1 MISTLLK
8 KVMAECKLKQADLAE
23 VLGVPLD
30 RVKALTS
37 GRVKNLTREES
48 EVLIDVLKIRASWLI
63 SGEGPMFQSDHETE
77 DEFMAR
83 RQRISRMVELVNAM
97 PLREFTRIRLCG
109 LMKGDVA
116 QDGLYI
122 ANAIRNEAL
131 GIDFVTGK
139 PIDASPAPAP
149 TKVKQQAKGPGS
161 SIQVGGSI
169 SGSTVFN
176 GEMDGDS
183 AAADGKRAT
192 RAGGPGRKRG

>member
-1 MISTLLK
+1 MDLPTRLK
-8 KVMAECKLKQADLAE
+8 EERERLGFSQTKFAAIADASKHAQINWEKGAASPNAAALAAWAS
-23 VLGVPLD
+23 VGL
-30 RVKALTS
+30 
-37 GRVKNLTREES
+37 
-48 EVLIDVLKIRASWLI
+48 DVLYVVT
-63 SGEGPMFQSDHETE
+63 GERSESD
-77 DEFMAR
+77 DEFAAR
-83 RQRISRMVELVNAM
+83 HQRIRRMVELVNAM
-97 PLREFTRIRLCG
+97 PLREFTRLRLSA
-109 LMKGDVA
+109 LMQGDVA